1 MKKIF
6 SLFAAALLATGVMS
20 ATDASELRIYLNAGH
35 GSWGPNDRPMATISY
50 PLLASTGRPDTC
62 GFYESNTN
70 LWKVLKLGSKLV
82 ECGFTKDNIMYSR
95 VKNGPYPYVSGAEDE
110 YLYNRNLSE
119 ICEEVEANNMDVFLS
134 VHSNASTDG
143 SSANYP
149 LFLYRGTDGS
159 GGDLVSG
166 SRDMAAAMWPIFYT
180 NGIDVTSYYSQTS
193 SNLRGDISFYGSSS
207 TRTDPNTGNQYTAYL
222 GVLKHGA
229 MGFLSEGYFH
239 TYQPARHR
247 ALNSDYC
254 GQEGVRYARG
264 MVSYFGGTAETTGY
278 IMGTVKDLHEKISNS
293 LFSYSANS
301 IDQWLPIN
309 GAVVTLYKAGEKIA
323 EYTVDNNYNGVFVFE
338 GLTPGSDY
346 TLDATA
352 DGYKELADE
361 YKEAITVTANET
373 TYPLLYLEATDYVE
387 DETVY
392 YNYPDPDQPEYLTG
406 VPAAFN
412 FGQTAST
419 AYQTVADAV
428 TTAGG
433 SITRTLT
440 YGDSTI
446 VLATSSANEPTI
458 YLIDNVGQTYTT
470 LSTSGVPDYD
480 TTNDP
485 GYYSKISD
493 IAITADGKLIA
504 CNYTH
509 NQYSSTSVEDGYQRG
524 TFRAYLWSTFDAD
537 PTAWFTSTS
546 SANFSYGNAGKALAV
561 SGPSDDCTVLTTCTN
576 GNLDTTIYRSM
587 RLIAFT
593 VVDDALAATTY
604 YNGTTAQGS
613 TNYAED
619 LIGETY
625 QLTVSPYDDNNFII
639 DGPLCSPFEFSLP
652 SSQREDCPVVA
663 QMSDDALGVAPIGMK
678 IFKYAQHILMSAPY
692 ADDEGA
698 IAGVK
703 LLDITDGLASATEI
717 TTTGTSLT
725 TADDAT
731 ISYAGAVVDQEDI
744 TIYFTGK
751 NGITMT
757 TDGTD
762 QPTYR
767 GEFAYDLGM
776 TADDTASTLTYNV
789 TGDAP
794 AATLILTSVEDGTT
808 TVEYDLG
815 AVTAGANTYT
825 LDATELGEGNTYT
838 WAIQVE
844 SYPVVLAQRIY
855 ASDALATTSV
865 RGGVAFVRDTES
877 DAFGKIVVANGKS
890 QGFDIYTP
898 TFTKEGNYFSDQF
911 YASNASSPLRVTE
924 EGGRIYAND
933 WSDAHAGIWVFDPA
947 NPTSIWQL
955 FGGEWQSGGSYALD
969 GTVIGGGGTTCKFIG
984 SGSSRQMYHFAED
997 YPSANSGN
1005 IIVRY
1010 DIGEDTII
1018 TKEPAATFS
1027 TASAYLANT
1036 NVELIPLENG
1046 FFASQVRSSGNNT
1059 KSVPGFIYCD
1069 LEGNI
1074 LFNSGSDMTDL
1085 TACGSGIA
1093 INDEGTLF
1101 AVSEGTEGI
1110 LVCGL
1115 SWEDSVPVF
1124 DPLYHIPDS
1133 DFGSDM
1139 YQLDFDIAGNLY
1151 AYSKDK
1157 GFNAYAVPNDAPVAL
1172 TEAKTA
1178 LVITG
1183 ATDESG
1189 IESATRDTAD
1199 ALKIYPN
1206 PATDAVTVVA
1216 GEQINNIAIYNL
1228 AGALIATPTSVSG
1241 TSATVSV
1248 SDLPAGAY
1256 IVRVNGIATRLIKK

>member
-1 MKKIF
+1 MKKLLYVI
-6 SLFAAALLATGVMS
+6 AVALLAMGALN
-20 ATDASELRIYLNAGH
+20 ATTAEQLRIYLNAGH
-35 GSWGPNDRPMATISY
+35 GSWGPNDRPMATIPY
-50 PLLASTGRPDTC
+50 PPLESTGRPDTC

-82 ECGFTKDNIMYSR
+82 EAGFCKDSIMYSR

-110 YLYNRNLSE
+110 YKYNRALSE

-143 SSANYP
+143 STANYP
-149 LFLYRGTDGS
+149 LFLYRGTDGT
-159 GGDLVSG
+159 GGDSVAG

-193 SNLRGDISFYGSSS
+193 TNLRGDISFYGSSS
-207 TRTDPNTGNQYTAYL
+207 TRTDPNTGNQYTGYL

-264 MVSYFGGTAETTGY
+264 MISYFGGTAETTGY
-278 IMGTVKDLHEKISNS
+278 IMGTVKDLHEKMVNDT
-293 LFSYSANS
+293 FKYAANS
-301 IDQWLPIN
+301 IDQWKPIN
-309 GAVVTLYKAGEKIA
+309 AATVTLYKSGEKVG

-352 DGYKELADE
+352 DGYKELSDE
-361 YKEAITVTANET
+361 YKTAITVTANET

-387 DETVY
+387 DEVVY
-392 YNYPDPDQPEYLTG
+392 ENYPDPDQPEYLTG
-406 VPAAFN
+406 VPASFAFT
-412 FGQTAST
+412 QTTST
-419 AYQTVADAV
+419 AYQTVADS
-428 TTAGG
+428 TISAGG
-433 SITRTLT
+433 TITRVVT

-446 VLATSSANEPTI
+446 VLTTSSANEPAI
-458 YLIDNVGQTYTT
+458 YLIDNVGQTYKT
-470 LSTSGVPDYD
+470 LSLTGVPDLD

-493 IAITADGKLIA
+493 IAMTADGKLVG

-509 NQYSSTSVEDGYQRG
+509 NHYSDSQVESGYQRG
-524 TFRAYLWSTFDAD
+524 TFRAYIWDTFDSD

-546 SANFSYGNAGKALAV
+546 SANYYYGNVGKTIAV
-561 SGPSDDCTVLTTCTN
+561 SGPSDDCTVVVTCAN
-576 GNLDTTIYRSM
+576 GNLSSTAYKSIRIIGFS
-587 RLIAFT
+587 
-593 VVDDALAATTY
+593 VVDNTLASSAY
-604 YNGTTAQGS
+604 YNGTITEGS

-619 LIGETY
+619 LIGENY
-625 QLTVSPYDDNNFII
+625 QLRVSPLDDNNYII
-639 DGPLCSPFEFSLP
+639 DGSLCAPFEFSLP
-652 SSQREDCPVVA
+652 SSQKEDCPIVA
-663 QMSDDALGVAPIGMK
+663 RLDDDILGKSPIGANY
-678 IFKYAQHILMSAPY
+678 FKYAQHVLMVAPY
-692 ADDEGA
+692 SSDEA
-698 IAGVK
+698 EDEEISGVK
-703 LLDITDGLASATEI
+703 LLDITDGLDEAVEITLSGADFTTVDASAQ
-717 TTTGTSLT
+717 SF
-725 TADDAT
+725 
-731 ISYAGAVVDQEDI
+731 AGAVVDNEDI

-751 NGITMT
+751 QGIKLT
-757 TDGTD
+757 TEGTD
-762 QPTYR
+762 QPVYR
-767 GEFAYDLGM
+767 GEYAYGLDM
-776 TADDTASTLTYNV
+776 TVADDIYTLTYYS

-794 AATLILTSVEDGTT
+794 SGLLILTDSEGSTI
-808 TVEYDLG
+808 EYEIEG
-815 AVTAGANTYT
+815 ITAGLNTYT
-825 LDATELGEGNTYT
+825 LDATTLEAEATFT
-838 WAIQVE
+838 WAIEIE

-855 ASDALATTSV
+855 ASDALTTTSV
-865 RGGVAFVRDTES
+865 RGGVVFVRDTES

-890 QGFDIYTP
+890 QGFDIYSP
-898 TFTKEGNYFSDQF
+898 TLTKEGNYFSDQF
-911 YASNASSPLRVTE
+911 YSSNASSPLRVTE
-924 EGGRIYAND
+924 NGGRIYAND

-955 FGGEWQSGGSYALD
+955 FGGEWQTGGSYALD
-969 GTVIGGGGTTCKFIG
+969 GTIIGGGGTTCKFIG
-984 SGSSRQMYHFAED
+984 TGSDRKMYHFAED
-997 YPSANSGN
+997 YPTANGGN

-1010 DIGEDTII
+1010 DIGEDTVI
-1018 TKEPAATFS
+1018 TKVPDATFS
-1027 TASAYLANT
+1027 TASSYLANT
-1036 NVELIPLENG
+1036 NVEIIPLENG

-1074 LFNSGSDMTDL
+1074 LFNSGSDLTSL

-1110 LVCGL
+1110 LVCNL
-1115 SWEDSVPVF
+1115 TWSDNVPAF
-1124 DPLYHIPDS
+1124 EPLYHIPNS

-1157 GFNAYAVPNDAPVAL
+1157 GFNAYAVPNDAPVAV
-1172 TEAKTA
+1172 TEAKTS

-1183 ATDESG
+1183 AYSGVESV
-1189 IESATRDTAD
+1189 IAD
-1199 ALKIYPN
+1199 ADAVKVYPN
-1206 PATDAVTVVA
+1206 PATDMVTVA
-1216 GEQINNIAIYNL
+1216 ADEDITSIAIYNL
-1228 AGALIATPTSVSG
+1228 AGALVKAQADING
-1241 TSATVSV
+1241 TVATVNV
-1248 SDLPAGAY
+1248 ADLASGAY
-1256 IVRVNGIATRLIKK
+1256 IVKVNGTAVRLIKK